1 MRKNF
6 KNNILQVDK
15 KRKRDDESDVSEG
28 FDYAELARRAA
39 QATVNPCDTGIF
51 SLEAKSD
58 QTNLQTGK
66 ANTSNFST
74 QATSSSDAIVDTT
87 VDSDK

>member
-1 MRKNF
+1 M
-6 KNNILQVDK
+6 DK

-28 FDYAELARRAA
+28 FDYAELARCAA
-39 QATVNPCDTGIF
+39 QAAIGPCDTGVF

-66 ANTSNFST
+66 AYTSNFST
-74 QATSSSDAIVDTT
+74 HATSYSDAIVDTA